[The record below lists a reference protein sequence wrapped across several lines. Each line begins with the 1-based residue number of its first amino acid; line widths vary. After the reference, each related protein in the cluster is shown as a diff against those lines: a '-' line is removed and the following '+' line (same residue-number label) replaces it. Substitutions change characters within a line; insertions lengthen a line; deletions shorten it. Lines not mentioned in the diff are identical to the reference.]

1 MDEHTIH
8 TETETVDKKP
18 KKKLTLKDQIELLEQ
33 EIKELKDKNLRVVA
47 EYENARKRL
56 DTQRI
61 QDRKYASK
69 YLIDQLLTPLS
80 QLDKIVELPTED
92 EKLKNF
98 LIGFK
103 MIKDQIFKTLEA
115 DGLKEIEALNQPFDP
130 NFHEAME
137 KIHDQSLPNGINVAV
152 INKGYMYKEQLL
164 KPATVKVNE
173 WSEENGE
180 NK

>member
-1 MDEHTIH
+1 MEENITK
-8 TETETVDKKP
+8 ETEKVDKQS
-18 KKKLTLKDQIELLEQ
+18 KKKPTYKDLINGLEK
-33 EIKELKDKNLRVVA
+33 EILELKDKNLRVVA

-56 DTQRI
+56 DIQRI

-80 QLDKIVELPTED
+80 QLDKIVEMPTED
-92 EKLKNF
+92 DKLKNF

-103 MIKDQIFKTLEA
+103 MVKDQIFKTLEA

-137 KIHDQSLPNGINVAV
+137 KIHDQNQPNGINIAV
-152 INKGYMYKEQLL
+152 ISKGFMYKDQLI

-173 WSEENGE
+173 WSEENGKNE
-180 NK
+180 

>member
-8 TETETVDKKP
+8 TETETVDKMP

-115 DGLKEIEALNQPFDP
+115 DGLKEIEALNRPFDP

>member
-1 MDEHTIH
+1 MEEKTTKDAEKV
-8 TETETVDKKP
+8 EKQP
-18 KKKLTLKDQIELLEQ
+18 KKKATSKDKIEALEK
-33 EIKELKDKNLRVVA
+33 EILELKDKNLRVVA
-47 EYENARKRL
+47 EYENARKRIE
-56 DTQRI
+56 TQRI

-80 QLDKIVELPTED
+80 QLDKIVELDTED
-92 EKLKNF
+92 DKLKNF

-115 DGLKEIEALNQPFDP
+115 DGLKEIDALNKPFDP

-137 KIHDQSLPNGINVAV
+137 KIHDQNLPNGINVAV

-164 KPATVKVNE
+164 KLATVKVNE
-173 WSEENGE
+173 WSEDNGE

>member
-115 DGLKEIEALNQPFDP
+115 DGLKEIEALNRPFDP

>member
-1 MDEHTIH
+1 MEENITK
-8 TETETVDKKP
+8 ETEKVDKQS
-18 KKKLTLKDQIELLEQ
+18 KKKLTYKDLINGLEK
-33 EIKELKDKNLRVVA
+33 EILELKDKNLRVVA

-56 DTQRI
+56 DIQRI

-80 QLDKIVELPTED
+80 QLDKIVEMPTED
-92 EKLKNF
+92 DKLKNF

-103 MIKDQIFKTLEA
+103 MVKDQIFKTLET

-137 KIHDQSLPNGINVAV
+137 KIHDQNQPNGINIAV
-152 INKGYMYKEQLL
+152 ISKGFMYKDQLI

-173 WSEENGE
+173 WSEENGKNE
-180 NK
+180 

>member
-1 MDEHTIH
+1 MEDNT
-8 TETETVDKKP
+8 TKETEQVEKQSKKKP
-18 KKKLTLKDQIELLEQ
+18 SLKDQIEILEK
-33 EIKELKDKNLRVVA
+33 EIVDLKDKNLRVVA
-47 EYENARKRL
+47 EFENARKRL

-137 KIHDQSLPNGINVAV
+137 KIHDQNLPNGINVAV
-152 INKGYMYKEQLL
+152 TNKGYMYKDQLI

-173 WSEENGE
+173 WSEEHGE

>member
-1 MDEHTIH
+1 MEENT
-8 TETETVDKKP
+8 TKETEQVEKQSKKKP
-18 KKKLTLKDQIELLEQ
+18 SLKDQIEIFE
-33 EIKELKDKNLRVVA
+33 KEVADLKDKNLRVVA
-47 EYENARKRL
+47 EFENARKRL

-137 KIHDQSLPNGINVAV
+137 KIHDHNQPNGINVAV
-152 INKGYMYKEQLL
+152 INKGYMYKEQLI

-173 WSEENGE
+173 WSEEHGE

>member
-1 MDEHTIH
+1 MEENTTI
-8 TETETVDKKP
+8 ETEKVDKQS
-18 KKKLTLKDQIELLEQ
+18 KKKPTLKDQVELLEK
-33 EIKELKDKNLRVVA
+33 EIVELRDKNLRVVA
-47 EYENARKRL
+47 EFENARKRL

-80 QLDKIVELPTED
+80 QLDKIVEMPTED
-92 EKLKNF
+92 DKLKNF

-103 MIKDQIFKTLEA
+103 MVKDQIFKTLEN

-137 KIHDQSLPNGINVAV
+137 KIHDQNLPNGINIAV
-152 INKGYMYKEQLL
+152 ISKGYMYKDQLI
-164 KPATVKVNE
+164 KPVTVKVNE
-173 WSEENGE
+173 WSEENGK
-180 NK
+180 N

>member
-1 MDEHTIH
+1 MEENT
-8 TETETVDKKP
+8 TKETEQVEKQSKKKP
-18 KKKLTLKDQIELLEQ
+18 SLKDQIEILE
-33 EIKELKDKNLRVVA
+33 KEVADLKDKNLRVVA
-47 EYENARKRL
+47 EFENARKRL

-137 KIHDQSLPNGINVAV
+137 KIHDHNQPNGINVAV
-152 INKGYMYKEQLL
+152 INKGYMYKEQLI

-173 WSEENGE
+173 WSEEHGE

>member
-1 MDEHTIH
+1 MEDHT
-8 TETETVDKKP
+8 TKETDKVELKSKKKP
-18 KKKLTLKDQIELLEQ
+18 TLKEQIEQLEQ
-33 EIKELKDKNLRVVA
+33 EITELKDKNLRVVA
-47 EYENARKRL
+47 EFENARKRL
-56 DTQRI
+56 ETQRI

-103 MIKDQIFKTLEA
+103 MVKDQIFKTLEA

-137 KIHDQSLPNGINVAV
+137 KIHDQNQPNGINIAV

-180 NK
+180 NE

>member
-1 MDEHTIH
+1 MEDNT
-8 TETETVDKKP
+8 TKETEQVEKQSKKKP
-18 KKKLTLKDQIELLEQ
+18 SLKDQIELLEK
-33 EIKELKDKNLRVVA
+33 EIADLKDKNLRVVA
-47 EYENARKRL
+47 EFENARKRL

-80 QLDKIVELPTED
+80 QLDKIVELPTQD

-115 DGLKEIEALNQPFDP
+115 DGLKEIEALNQHFDP

-137 KIHDQSLPNGINVAV
+137 KIHDQNQPNGINVAV
-152 INKGYMYKEQLL
+152 INKGYMYKDQLI

-173 WSEENGE
+173 WSEEHGE

>member
-1 MDEHTIH
+1 MDDHTIY
-8 TETETVDKKP
+8 TETETVEKKP

-115 DGLKEIEALNQPFDP
+115 DGLKEIEALNKPFDP

-137 KIHDQSLPNGINVAV
+137 KIHDQNLPNGINVAV

>member
-1 MDEHTIH
+1 ME
-8 TETETVDKKP
+8 DKTTKDSEKVEKQT
-18 KKKLTLKDQIELLEQ
+18 KKKSTSKDKIEALEK
-33 EIKELKDKNLRVVA
+33 EVLELKDKNLRVVA
-47 EYENARKRL
+47 EYENARKRIE
-56 DTQRI
+56 TQRI

-80 QLDKIVELPTED
+80 QLDKIVELETDD

-115 DGLKEIEALNQPFDP
+115 DGLKEIDALNKPFDP

-137 KIHDQSLPNGINVAV
+137 KVHDQNLENGINVAV

-173 WSEENGE
+173 WSEDNGE

>member
-1 MDEHTIH
+1 MEDHTTKD
-8 TETETVDKKP
+8 TEKVEKQTKKKP
-18 KKKLTLKDQIELLEQ
+18 SLKEQIELLKK
-33 EIKELKDKNLRVVA
+33 EIADLKDKNLRVVA
-47 EYENARKRL
+47 EFENARKRL

-80 QLDKIVELPTED
+80 QLDKIVDMPTED
-92 EKLKNF
+92 DKLKNF

-137 KIHDQSLPNGINVAV
+137 KIHDHNQPNGMNVAV
-152 INKGYMYKEQLL
+152 INKGYMYKEQLI

-173 WSEENGE
+173 WSEEHGE